1 MLFCGL
7 RQSNYTISLPKTQVD
22 ILARIRYTNKKA
34 WKGVSGGMLA
44 EKTVDLLMGKG
55 WKIAFAESC
64 TGGLAAAALVDVPN
78 ASAVLDASI
87 VTYANGAKI
96 KYLGVMQE
104 SIERQGVVSEEVAGQ
119 MAVGVARA
127 NAADVGVGISGIAG
141 PGGGTPDK
149 PVGMVC
155 FGFFV
160 DGRLTVRTVQFGA
173 AGRNAVRRAS
183 VEYVYRTLE
192 ELLAD

>member
-1 MLFCGL
+1 
-7 RQSNYTISLPKTQVD
+7 
-22 ILARIRYTNKKA
+22 
-34 WKGVSGGMLA
+34 MLA

-160 DGRLTVRTVQFGA
+160 DGRLAVRTVQFGA